1 MLPALKTELK
11 VVYED
16 GLYHGTPQEMLAIL
30 QDVPASASQVLL
42 VGHNPELESFALDL
56 ISSGP
61 KQLKDRIEAKY
72 PTAALAVMR
81 FLTGA
86 WKDVGVNSGK
96 LELFLTPADVER
108 P

>member
-1 MLPALKTELK
+1 
-11 VVYED
+11 
-16 GLYHGTPQEMLAIL
+16 
-30 QDVPASASQVLL
+30 
-42 VGHNPELESFALDL
+42 
-56 ISSGP
+56 
-61 KQLKDRIEAKY
+61 
-72 PTAALAVMR
+72 MR